1 MPTMVNTGY
10 IREDQA
16 KIRRQLTQEAIDL
29 AMQGR
34 WKEAVEVN
42 QEILESFPMNPD
54 THNRLGRALMEL
66 GRYQEARQAY
76 QQALELDPYNSIAK
90 KNLSRLALL
99 GDQDAIPQ
107 QDPQQRV
114 IPQLFISETG
124 RTGVVAL
131 EHPAPPQVLGRKAAG
146 DEVFLKVDS
155 QRLILE
161 DPQGVYLGEVE
172 ARHAPRLIRLMGG
185 GNLYAAAIAS
195 ISDDRVRVIIRETYQ
210 HPDQAG
216 RLSFPPMRAGTLR
229 PLDIQLEEEE
239 EVMAL
244 DEGDEEPLPSG
255 AIADHDSSTEGWEN
269 LGD

>member
-1 MPTMVNTGY
+1 MPTMVNMGY

-42 QEILESFPMNPD
+42 REILESFPTDPD
-54 THNRLGRALMEL
+54 AHNRLGRALMEL

-76 QQALELDPYNSIAK
+76 QQSLELDPYNSIAK
-90 KNLSRLALL
+90 KNLSRLAPL
-99 GDQDAIPQ
+99 GDQDATPQ
-107 QDPQQRV
+107 REPQRV

-146 DEVFLKVDS
+146 DEVFLRPHS

-161 DPQGVYLGEVE
+161 DSQGEYLGEVE
-172 ARHAPRLIRLMGG
+172 ARHAPRLIRLMEG
-185 GNLYAAAIAS
+185 GNLYTAAIAS
-195 ISDDRVRVIIRETYQ
+195 ISDDQVRVVVRETYQ

-216 RLSFPPMRAGTLR
+216 RLSFPPMRQGVLR
-229 PLDIQLEEEE
+229 PLDIQIEEEE

-244 DEGDEEPLPSG
+244 DEGDEEPVPAG
-255 AIADHDSSTEGWEN
+255 AIEDQDASTEGWES

>member
-1 MPTMVNTGY
+1 MPTMVNMGY

-34 WKEAVEVN
+34 WKEAVGVN
-42 QEILESFPMNPD
+42 QEILESFPTDPD
-54 THNRLGRALMEL
+54 AHNRLGRSLMEL

-99 GDQDAIPQ
+99 GDQDTTPQ
-107 QDPQQRV
+107 REPQRV

-124 RTGVVAL
+124 RTGVVTV
-131 EHPAPPQVLGRKAAG
+131 ERPAPPQVLGRKAAG
-146 DEVFLKVDS
+146 DEIFLKVDS

-161 DPQGVYLGEVE
+161 DSQGVYLGEVE
-172 ARHAPRLIRLMGG
+172 TRHAPRLIRLMEG

-195 ISDDRVRVIIRETYQ
+195 IGGDQVRVVVRETYQ

-216 RLSFPPMRAGTLR
+216 RLSFPPVRAGVMR
-229 PLDIQLEEEE
+229 PLHIQLEEEE

-244 DEGDEEPLPSG
+244 DEGDEDPLPSG
-255 AIADHDSSTEGWEN
+255 AIEDQDTPTESWGSG
-269 LGD
+269 GD